1 MQGRPNNALPFHYP
15 PKFSGIAAALHAGGI
30 WFGVCYITCHVGK
43 AAEIR
48 REKGKKGEGVTEAG
62 YKQILVKLNLSHQ
75 DYIFIAASLIL
86 WVVLVLWGN
95 NFFFFNP

>member
-1 MQGRPNNALPFHYP
+1 M
-15 PKFSGIAAALHAGGI
+15 
-30 WFGVCYITCHVGK
+30 GK

-62 YKQILVKLNLSHQ
+62 YKQILEKLNLSHQ

-86 WVVLVLWGN
+86 
-95 NFFFFNP
+95 